1 MIYVGHLSLIR
12 ERMKTDS
19 VGLSRL
25 STSPPYL
32 HEPSTVL
39 SLCLISRL
47 AEGRQETMACFMAV
61 SGSKNW
67 GMLAEKKC
75 LSTASK

>member
-12 ERMKTDS
+12 ERMGS
-19 VGLSRL
+19 GCVGLSHH

-47 AEGRQETMACFMAV
+47 AEGRQKTMACIMAEV
-61 SGSKNW
+61 VGTWACHFTENVNR
-67 GMLAEKKC
+67 E
-75 LSTASK
+75 